1 MDVIEDNMLKTFKW
15 NTYIA
20 LGSFDGLHLG
30 HSKLINK
37 AIELAKKN
45 SGKSMVYTFKNHPL
59 SIINKDLVP
68 KLLMDID
75 QKKKVLN
82 KMGLDYLNLVNF
94 DEEFMKMSPEEFIYN
109 IVSKFN
115 AKGIVVGFNYRFGYK
130 NLGDVDLLKKLS
142 EKYKFQL
149 HVVKPVKYKKELVS
163 SSHIRHIITDTG
175 DMVKAKMMLT
185 RPYSISGTVI
195 VGKQLG
201 RVLGFP
207 TINLSYD
214 KGYITPRGGVY
225 FTLVEYEGKFYKGV
239 TNVGYNPTVE
249 DGKLGIETHIIGFNK
264 EIYSED
270 IRLHFIHRIRDE
282 KKFNSLEE
290 LAHRIGEDKKYVIKQ
305 NLELI
310 IKSNLQL

>member
-1 MDVIEDNMLKTFKW
+1 MDIIEDNMLKRFKW

-45 SGKSMVYTFKNHPL
+45 GGKSMVYTFKNHPL
-59 SIINKDLVP
+59 STINKDLVP
-68 KLLMDID
+68 KLLMDIN
-75 QKKKVLN
+75 QKKKVLD

-94 DEEFMKMSPEEFIYN
+94 DEKFMKMCPEEFIYN
-109 IVSKFN
+109 IVSEFN
-115 AKGIVVGFNYRFGYK
+115 AKGIIVGFNYRFGYK
-130 NLGDVDLLKKLS
+130 NLGDVEFLEELS
-142 EKYKFQL
+142 KKYKFQL
-149 HVVKPVKYKKELVS
+149 YVVRPIKYKKEIVS
-163 SSHIRHIITDTG
+163 SSHIRHIISDNG
-175 DMVKAKMMLT
+175 DMVKAKVMLT
-185 RPYSISGTVI
+185 RPYSISGIVI
-195 VGKQLG
+195 KGKQLG

-207 TINLSYD
+207 TVNLSYD
-214 KGYITPRGGVY
+214 KGYIIPRGGVY
-225 FTLVEYEGKFYKGV
+225 FTLVEYEGDFYKGI

-249 DGKLGIETHIIGFNK
+249 DGKLSIETHIIDFNK
-264 EIYSED
+264 EIYGKD
-270 IRLHFIHRIRDE
+270 IRIHFIHRIRDE

-290 LAHRIGEDKKYVIKQ
+290 LTHRISEDKKYVIKQ